1 MNLTKRQTDVLV
13 GTILG
18 DGFLQKTGE
27 KNARLRLE
35 HGHKQKDYC
44 LCKGNIF
51 GRLFQG
57 KPNFLERIHPKSQK
71 TYKYCRWQSSSAP
84 AFGKWRKYFYPNGKK
99 IIPNDIGDFLTQPIS
114 LAVWYMDDGYYDLKN
129 KSSLIYLGRVSRPEA
144 ETLQKSL
151 QENFSLEATVYDK
164 KNKGFALFFGVVDTK
179 KLHSLIRPFIVE
191 SLKYKL
197 FDPVT
202 TWPLFVVGAYIHV
215 EKDIC

>member
-1 MNLTKRQTDVLV
+1 
-13 GTILG
+13 
-18 DGFLQKTGE
+18 
-27 KNARLRLE
+27 
-35 HGHKQKDYC
+35 
-44 LCKGNIF
+44 
-51 GRLFQG
+51 
-57 KPNFLERIHPKSQK
+57 
-71 TYKYCRWQSSSAP
+71 
-84 AFGKWRKYFYPNGKK
+84 
-99 IIPNDIGDFLTQPIS
+99 
-114 LAVWYMDDGYYDLKN
+114 MDDGYYDLKN

-202 TWPLFVVGAYIHV
+202 T
-215 EKDIC
+215 